1 MRPDLRDRF
10 CNYLKHWSFKKRI
23 CLFLI
28 AFTLLLAG
36 CNSNKVKVR
45 GKVIGLQG
53 TVKLLAEMP
62 GQQGL
67 VILAQ
72 QDVTDGNIDLETEAL
87 QIPARVWVDVAG
99 KNTLE
104 FILDSKDQIWI
115 QGKIKFPDQI
125 EVKGSGL
132 DMEYAKLKKMFKE
145 KYEGPIEPIDK
156 AIKKI
161 MEKPKRSK
169 EEEVLLGVHQLQRQR
184 YIRARAKYVKNLI
197 EVNPTMEL
205 SLFLLQDE
213 LKDSLDL
220 QRELFKKLEIANKE
234 SNVYKT
240 TAEKLQ

>member
-1 MRPDLRDRF
+1 M
-10 CNYLKHWSFKKRI
+10 KRI

-99 KNTLE
+99 KKTLE

>member
-1 MRPDLRDRF
+1 M
-10 CNYLKHWSFKKRI
+10 KRI

-115 QGKIKFPDQI
+115 QGKIKFLDQI

-234 SNVYKT
+234 SNIYKT

>member
-1 MRPDLRDRF
+1 M
-10 CNYLKHWSFKKRI
+10 KRI

-156 AIKKI
+156 ALKKI

-234 SNVYKT
+234 SNIYKT

>member
-1 MRPDLRDRF
+1 M
-10 CNYLKHWSFKKRI
+10 KRI

-145 KYEGPIEPIDK
+145 TYEGPIEPIDK

-234 SNVYKT
+234 SNIYKT

>member
-1 MRPDLRDRF
+1 M
-10 CNYLKHWSFKKRI
+10 KWI

-234 SNVYKT
+234 SNIYKT

>member
-1 MRPDLRDRF
+1 M
-10 CNYLKHWSFKKRI
+10 KRI

-220 QRELFKKLEIANKE
+220 QRVLFKKLEIANKE
-234 SNVYKT
+234 SNIYKT

>member
-1 MRPDLRDRF
+1 M
-10 CNYLKHWSFKKRI
+10 KRI

-99 KNTLE
+99 KKTIE
-104 FILDSKDQIWI
+104 FILHSKDQIWI

-234 SNVYKT
+234 SNIYKT

>member
-1 MRPDLRDRF
+1 M
-10 CNYLKHWSFKKRI
+10 KRI

-87 QIPARVWVDVAG
+87 QIPAGVWVDVAG

-234 SNVYKT
+234 SNIYKT

>member
-1 MRPDLRDRF
+1 M
-10 CNYLKHWSFKKRI
+10 KRI

-169 EEEVLLGVHQLQRQR
+169 EEEVLLGVHQLKRQC

>member
-1 MRPDLRDRF
+1 M
-10 CNYLKHWSFKKRI
+10 KRI

-104 FILDSKDQIWI
+104 FILDSKDQIRI

-234 SNVYKT
+234 SNIYKT

>member
-1 MRPDLRDRF
+1 M
-10 CNYLKHWSFKKRI
+10 KRI

-132 DMEYAKLKKMFKE
+132 DMEYAKLKKCSRRNMKDRSNRST
-145 KYEGPIEPIDK
+145 KQS
-156 AIKKI
+156 
-161 MEKPKRSK
+161 KRSWK
-169 EEEVLLGVHQLQRQR
+169 NPKDRKKKKYCWEFISCKDNVISALVLNMSR
-184 YIRARAKYVKNLI
+184 
-197 EVNPTMEL
+197 T
-205 SLFLLQDE
+205 
-213 LKDSLDL
+213 
-220 QRELFKKLEIANKE
+220 
-234 SNVYKT
+234 
-240 TAEKLQ
+240 

>member
-1 MRPDLRDRF
+1 M
-10 CNYLKHWSFKKRI
+10 KRI

-197 EVNPTMEL
+197 EVNQTMEL

-234 SNVYKT
+234 SNIYKT

>member
-1 MRPDLRDRF
+1 M
-10 CNYLKHWSFKKRI
+10 KRI

-125 EVKGSGL
+125 EVKASGL
-132 DMEYAKLKKMFKE
+132 DMEYAKSQKMFKE

-234 SNVYKT
+234 SNIYKT

>member
-1 MRPDLRDRF
+1 M
-10 CNYLKHWSFKKRI
+10 KRI

-234 SNVYKT
+234 STVYKT

>member
-1 MRPDLRDRF
+1 M
-10 CNYLKHWSFKKRI
+10 KRI

-197 EVNPTMEL
+197 EVNPPMEL

-234 SNVYKT
+234 SNIYKT

>member
-1 MRPDLRDRF
+1 M
-10 CNYLKHWSFKKRI
+10 KRI

-205 SLFLLQDE
+205 SRFLLQDE

-234 SNVYKT
+234 SNIYKT

>member
-1 MRPDLRDRF
+1 M
-10 CNYLKHWSFKKRI
+10 KRI

-132 DMEYAKLKKMFKE
+132 DMEYANFKKMFKE

>member
-1 MRPDLRDRF
+1 M
-10 CNYLKHWSFKKRI
+10 KRI

-104 FILDSKDQIWI
+104 FILNSKDKIWV

>member
-1 MRPDLRDRF
+1 M
-10 CNYLKHWSFKKRI
+10 KRI

-115 QGKIKFPDQI
+115 QGKNKFPDQI

-234 SNVYKT
+234 SNIYKT

>member
-1 MRPDLRDRF
+1 M
-10 CNYLKHWSFKKRI
+10 KRI

-87 QIPARVWVDVAG
+87 QIPARVWAAVAG

>member
-1 MRPDLRDRF
+1 M
-10 CNYLKHWSFKKRI
+10 KRI

-125 EVKGSGL
+125 EVKGSSL

-234 SNVYKT
+234 SNIYKT

>member
-1 MRPDLRDRF
+1 M
-10 CNYLKHWSFKKRI
+10 KRI

-53 TVKLLAEMP
+53 TVKLLSEMP

-234 SNVYKT
+234 SNIYKT

>member
-1 MRPDLRDRF
+1 M
-10 CNYLKHWSFKKRI
+10 KRI

-234 SNVYKT
+234 SNIYKT
-240 TAEKLQ
+240 TAEKLQKM

>member
-1 MRPDLRDRF
+1 M
-10 CNYLKHWSFKKRI
+10 KRI

-132 DMEYAKLKKMFKE
+132 DMAYAKVKKMFKE

>member
-1 MRPDLRDRF
+1 M
-10 CNYLKHWSFKKRI
+10 KRI

-169 EEEVLLGVHQLQRQR
+169 DEEVLLGVHQLQRQR

-234 SNVYKT
+234 SNIYKT

>member
-1 MRPDLRDRF
+1 M
-10 CNYLKHWSFKKRI
+10 KRI

-184 YIRARAKYVKNLI
+184 YIRARAKYVNNLI

-234 SNVYKT
+234 SNIYKT

>member
-1 MRPDLRDRF
+1 M
-10 CNYLKHWSFKKRI
+10 KRI

-234 SNVYKT
+234 SNIYKT
-240 TAEKLQ
+240 TAEK

>member
-1 MRPDLRDRF
+1 M
-10 CNYLKHWSFKKRI
+10 KRI

-169 EEEVLLGVHQLQRQR
+169 EEEVLLGVHQLQKQR

-234 SNVYKT
+234 SNIYKT